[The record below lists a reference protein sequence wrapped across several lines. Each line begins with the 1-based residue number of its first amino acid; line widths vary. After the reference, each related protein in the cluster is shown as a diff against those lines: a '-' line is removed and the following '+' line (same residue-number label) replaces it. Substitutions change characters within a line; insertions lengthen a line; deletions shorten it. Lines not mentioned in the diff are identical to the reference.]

1 MATIANNLLAEVD
14 KKVLESFQSGAKA
27 YVTKYQDVF
36 EIKVPQ
42 RKDEQFSILALN
54 NAVTQVNDGGAYSKS
69 DITEVAQNGIS
80 MNLYKESVQLSDFS
94 VAYDNYGSI
103 EMAAMDKGR
112 QFNFKIDSLGA
123 AYIDNCTSTTAPYGF
138 TIGGTATSLV
148 SDTNVIGNTGVTY
161 DNRITGALNKTSLNN
176 AYTAL
181 KKMPGHDGNIAG
193 YQAKRLLVPQD
204 QELNAWQITRSTGE
218 PESANNNFNFTNTM
232 GLELIVWPLL
242 TSTSACLL
250 MADKGYNGSRGVV
263 CTVKQMPKVKR
274 IISQTTGC
282 PEYQIDMMIAFG
294 FVDWLGTVGIN
305 F

>member
-27 YVTKYQDVF
+27 YITKYQDVF
-36 EIKVPQ
+36 DIKVPE

-54 NAVTQVNDGGAYSKS
+54 NAVTQVNDGGAYAKS
-69 DITEVAQNGIS
+69 DINEVGLNQIS
-80 MNLYKESVQLSDFS
+80 MQLFKESVQLSDFS
-94 VAYDNYGSI
+94 TMYDNYGSI
-103 EMAAMDKGR
+103 AMAAMDKGR
-112 QFNFKIDSLGA
+112 QFNFKIDQMGA
-123 AYIDNCTSTTAPYGF
+123 SYIDNAASSSTPYGF
-138 TIGGTATSLV
+138 TIGGTSTSLV
-148 SDTNVIGNTGVTY
+148 SNTNVIGITGETY
-161 DNRITGALNKTSLNN
+161 DNRITGSLNKTSLNN

-204 QELNAWQITRSTGE
+204 QEMNAWQIVRSAGE

-242 TSTSACLL
+242 SSSSACLL
-250 MADKGYNGSRGVV
+250 MADKGYNGSRGVI

-274 IISQTTGC
+274 IISQNTGC
-282 PEYQIDMMIAFG
+282 PEYQIDMAIAFG
-294 FVDWLGTVGIN
+294 FVDWLGVVGID